1 MSISSK
7 NNERIL
13 IGRVSSAHGIR
24 GEIRVTP
31 LTDFPERFQDM
42 KTIDLYAEEHA
53 LSPLHVLHVSRMRFD
68 GKGDIILESDIKDRT
83 SAEKLSGFLIFV
95 DKEERVSLPDGH
107 FWVDDLLGLTVVA
120 KSGEKLGVVD
130 DYLSSG
136 GNELYVVKDNAGKF
150 HYIPAVGE
158 FIKNIDIAS
167 STITVSL
174 IDGLW

>member
-24 GEIRVTP
+24 GEIRITP
-31 LTDFPERFQDM
+31 LTDFPKRFRDM
-42 KTIDLYAEEHA
+42 KTIELYAEEHA
-53 LSPLHVLHVSRMRFD
+53 SAPFRVLSVIRARMD
-68 GKGDIILESDIKDRT
+68 GKGDIILESDITDRT
-83 SAEKLSGFLIFV
+83 EAEKLAGFLIFV
-95 DKEERVSLPDGH
+95 DKIDRVLLPDGH
-107 FWVDDLLGLTVVA
+107 FWVDDLLGLTVVTE
-120 KSGEKLGVVD
+120 SGQTLGVVD

-136 GNELYVVKDNAGKF
+136 GNELYAVKDHAGEL
-150 HYIPAVGE
+150 HYIPAVGN
-158 FIKNIDIAS
+158 FIKNIDVSS

>member
-1 MSISSK
+1 MSTSSK
-7 NNERIL
+7 NNERVL

-42 KTIDLYAEEHA
+42 STVALYADSSA
-53 LSPLHVLHVSRMRFD
+53 PSPFRLLHVARARID
-68 GKGDIILESDIKDRT
+68 GKGSVILESDITDRT
-83 SAEKLSGFLIFV
+83 SAEKLSGALIFI
-95 DKEERVSLPDGH
+95 DKEDRVSLPDNS
-107 FWVDDLLGLTVVA
+107 FWRDDLLGLNVVTE
-120 KSGEKLGVVD
+120 SGEKLGVVD
-130 DYLSSG
+130 DYLSSY
-136 GNELYVVKDNAGKF
+136 GNELYVVKDPEGKL

-158 FIKNIDIAS
+158 FIKKIDIPL